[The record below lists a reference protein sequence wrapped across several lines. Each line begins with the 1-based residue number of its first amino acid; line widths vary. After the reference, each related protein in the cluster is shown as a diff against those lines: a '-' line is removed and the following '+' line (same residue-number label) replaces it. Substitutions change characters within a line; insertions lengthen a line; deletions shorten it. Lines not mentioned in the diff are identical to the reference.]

1 MNNAVTRIVDF
12 AYDPTVRWWAA
23 RTLLPL
29 IALWLLLMLLGV
41 RVLTSTHVTPA
52 QGDEFDG
59 GPLSF
64 HRSEYTPAITT
75 CRYWTG
81 VKIYEKEWKSEGA
94 CPLIVLRAQEPN
106 E

>member
-1 MNNAVTRIVDF
+1 MNNALTRIVDF

-29 IALWLLLMLLGV
+29 IALWLLMMLLGV
-41 RVLTSTHVTPA
+41 RVLTST
-52 QGDEFDG
+52 
-59 GPLSF
+59 
-64 HRSEYTPAITT
+64 EYTPGSEGYSYGAFGTKYVPATYASTT

-81 VKIYEKEWKSEGA
+81 VKMYEKEWKSEGA